1 MLQSYSQLVELLDER
16 VIEGASLADVNAA
29 SVDLTLGNTFYV
41 EAPVEQPPRLDV
53 GRQGPPVI
61 SLRRRESPR
70 FTKVV
75 LEPGQP
81 FIALPGAF
89 FLACTQQRF
98 NLPDDLSAEY
108 KLRSHMARC
117 GLNHMLAGWCDAG
130 WHDSVLTLEFKNELQ
145 YSAIELMEGDPA
157 GQIVCMRHLKVPN
170 HASYAE
176 KGRFNGDHSAQ
187 PTKE

>member
-1 MLQSYSQLVELLDER
+1 MLQSYTQLIELLDER
-16 VIEGASLADVNAA
+16 VIEGASAGDVNAA
-29 SVDLTLGNTFYV
+29 SIDLTLGNTFYV
-41 EAPVEQPPRLDV
+41 EAPPEIERRLD
-53 GRQGPPVI
+53 GRHELPII
-61 SLRRRESPR
+61 SMRRRESPQ

-81 FIALPGAF
+81 FVALPGAF
-89 FLACTQQRF
+89 FLACTQQKF
-98 NLPDDLSAEY
+98 NLPNDLSAEY

-117 GLNHMLAGWCDAG
+117 GLNHLLAGWCDAG

-157 GQIVCMRHLKVPN
+157 GQIVCMRHLQVPP
-170 HASYAE
+170 HASYAK

-187 PTKE
+187 PIKE

>member
-1 MLQSYSQLVELLDER
+1 
-16 VIEGASLADVNAA
+16 
-29 SVDLTLGNTFYV
+29 
-41 EAPVEQPPRLDV
+41 
-53 GRQGPPVI
+53 
-61 SLRRRESPR
+61 
-70 FTKVV
+70 V

-89 FLACTQQRF
+89 FLACTQQKF
-98 NLPDDLSAEY
+98 NLPDNLSAEY

-157 GQIVCMRHLKVPN
+157 GQIVCMRHLKVPP
-170 HASYAE
+170 HASYAS